1 MTFAGILAFL
11 GLAVVTMDVLGGV
24 IATGVLL
31 RGGAVRH
38 LLAFLGGYTVV
49 VTAATLALH
58 PLLAW
63 LSSVLRPVLD
73 SNNAIGTVE
82 IVVGLALA
90 GISAHQFHAVSRP
103 RQKHGRIEERSTP
116 TRLAATPLAL
126 AGVAFSVTALAD
138 PSFTI
143 AVGMASQERHLW
155 AHIALLLLWNV
166 VYQLPLVAVT
176 IAAAFGKHE
185 QLVERVMAVVGPRRH
200 ALQTALAI
208 LLALVGLA
216 VLGDG
221 VYALI
226 SGHVPWLRQLIMLR

>member
-49 VTAATLALH
+49 VTAATLVLH

-90 GISAHQFHAVSRP
+90 GISAHQFRAVTRP
-103 RQKHGRIEERSTP
+103 QQKHGRIEERSTP

-126 AGVAFSVTALAD
+126 AGVASSVTAD

-166 VYQLPLVAVT
+166 VYQLPLVSVT
-176 IAAAFGKHE
+176 IAAAFGRHE
-185 QLVERVMAVVGPRRH
+185 QLVERVMAVFGPRRR

-208 LLALVGLA
+208 LLALIGLA

-221 VYALI
+221 IYALI

>member
-24 IATGVLL
+24 TAPGVLL
-31 RGGAVRH
+31 RGR
-38 LLAFLGGYTVV
+38 GGYTVV
-49 VTAATLALH
+49 VTAATLVLL

-63 LSSVLRPVLD
+63 RSSVLRPVLD

-90 GISAHQFHAVSRP
+90 GISAHQFRAVTRP
-103 RQKHGRIEERSTP
+103 QQKHGRIEERSTP

-166 VYQLPLVAVT
+166 VYQLPLVSVT
-176 IAAAFGKHE
+176 IAAAFGRHE
-185 QLVERVMAVVGPRRH
+185 QLVERVMAVYGPRRR

-208 LLALVGLA
+208 LLALIGLA

-221 VYALI
+221 IYALI